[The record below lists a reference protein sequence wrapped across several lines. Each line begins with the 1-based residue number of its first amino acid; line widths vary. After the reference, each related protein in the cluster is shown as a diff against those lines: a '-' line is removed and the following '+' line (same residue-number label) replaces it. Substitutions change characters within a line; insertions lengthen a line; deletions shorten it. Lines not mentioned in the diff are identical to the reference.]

1 MLTYIIRRC
10 GLMFFVLIG
19 VSIIT
24 FSLMHIV
31 PGDPAEVIATERYGE
46 EVTIEII
53 EHVRKELGFDQP
65 VYSQYFAWVQ
75 RVLQGDLGYSYR
87 TDRPV
92 LGEILTR
99 LPATLQLALAG
110 MLVSLFIAIPVGI
123 ISASKQYSVFDNLS
137 MFGTFLG
144 VSMPNFWLG
153 LLLILFF
160 SLHLGWLPVFGRGGI
175 EYIILPALTLG
186 TGMAAVTARLF
197 RSSLLEVLHQDYIR
211 TARAKGLKEKV
222 VITRHAVKN
231 AMIPVVTVAGLQFG
245 SLLEGAVI
253 VEVIFAWPGMG
264 RLLIDAIFAR
274 DFPVIQGCILFIA
287 VMFVLVNLLVDI
299 SYAYL
304 DPKIRYSMGR
314 KNNA

>member
-1 MLTYIIRRC
+1 MV
-10 GLMFFVLIG
+10 FVLLG

-24 FSLMHIV
+24 FSLLHIV

-46 EVTIEII
+46 EVTAEII

-65 VYSQYFAWVQ
+65 VYSQYFRRLQ
-75 RVLQGDLGYSYR
+75 GVLQGDLGYSYR
-87 TDRPV
+87 TDRLV
-92 LGEILTR
+92 LSEILTR

-110 MLVSLFIAIPVGI
+110 MLVSLLIAIPVGI
-123 ISASKQYSVFDNLS
+123 ISASKRYSVFDNLG
-137 MFGTFLG
+137 MFGAFLG

-211 TARAKGLKEKV
+211 TARAKGLNKKV
-222 VITRHAVKN
+222 VLTRHAVKN